1 MRKFDQIN
9 VIPFIDIM
17 LVLLAIVLTTASF
30 VSQGLIKVDLPEAS
44 NSKAI
49 TEQGEQKVV
58 EISINKEEK
67 FFVNDKEMS
76 MDALDAALKELNK
89 EQLII
94 LRVDSSVPF
103 KHFVAITDRLK
114 KYHLNKVSILT
125 KKVN

>member
-17 LVLLAIVLTTASF
+17 LVLLVIVLTTASF

-44 NSKAI
+44 NSKVI

-67 FFVNDKEMS
+67 FFVNDKEMG